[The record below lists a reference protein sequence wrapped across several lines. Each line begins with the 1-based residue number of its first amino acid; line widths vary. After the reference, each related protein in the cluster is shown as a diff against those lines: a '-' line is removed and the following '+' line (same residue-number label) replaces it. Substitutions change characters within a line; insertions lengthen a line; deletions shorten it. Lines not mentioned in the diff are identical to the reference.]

1 MKRTNVIY
9 WILTGLL
16 ALLILPG
23 AVMNMLSTKESV
35 EVFQHINFPNYMI
48 PFLGTAK
55 VLGIIAILIPGYP
68 RIKEWAYAGLFYDLL
83 GAGYAGFN
91 SGDPFSRLIGI
102 IVGLSM
108 ILGSYLLYHKRLKA
122 Q

>member
-35 EVFQHINFPNYMI
+35 EIFQHINFPKYMI

-83 GAGYAGFN
+83 GAGYAGFS
-91 SGDPFSRLIGI
+91 SGDSFIRLIGI

-108 ILGSYLLYHKRLKA
+108 IMGSYLLYHKRLKA